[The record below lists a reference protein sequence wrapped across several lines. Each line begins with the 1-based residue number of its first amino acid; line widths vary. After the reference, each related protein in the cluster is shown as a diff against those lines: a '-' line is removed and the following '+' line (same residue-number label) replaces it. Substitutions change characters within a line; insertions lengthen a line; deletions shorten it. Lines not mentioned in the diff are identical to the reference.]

1 MAVIQILLDSHPGPL
16 PLQGKFQPQGDVPPA
31 LFLTGTAQTSTPGN
45 TIMIQLS
52 ILDQDRKNAGGT
64 TAVVMSNEAK
74 QHKTLLALP
83 ADQKP
88 WKFGQTYSYAIYV
101 AGQNT
106 ISDANDFYS
115 LTILY

>member
-1 MAVIQILLDSHPGPL
+1 MGS
-16 PLQGKFQPQGDVPPA
+16 PPA
-31 LFLTGTAQTSTPGN
+31 LP
-45 TIMIQLS
+45 
-52 ILDQDRKNAGGT
+52 
-64 TAVVMSNEAK
+64 
-74 QHKTLLALP
+74 LLALP